1 MYTVVIPYHEEF
13 YKYLQERRVIK
24 KEQTF
29 SFLHLEHFTDV
40 TSSFISEHIVSLEIN
55 KLISNDVIS
64 PDEIDNLRSC
74 IDADFLGET
83 KYFISNSLMG
93 ILEEQNQFSL
103 PHFIS
108 FFLSDIQ
115 REIQALLYNSLP
127 YLSEK
132 HTEIKLGEEKA
143 DVLYMV
149 VESNGSITIEKKDCT
164 VISNCP
170 YQEQEHSIA
179 EALYINPTLLIVYDA
194 FHLLKPE
201 LTRCLKNLL
210 RKKVVFLGEEHPL
223 RKNQKT

>member
-1 MYTVVIPYHEEF
+1 MYTIVIPYHKEF
-13 YKYLQERRVIK
+13 YQYLQERRVIK

-29 SFLHLEHFTDV
+29 SFLHLNHFTDV
-40 TSSFISEHIVSLEIN
+40 TSSFISEHIVTLEIN
-55 KLISNDVIS
+55 KLIGNDVIS
-64 PDEIDNLRSC
+64 PEGIDNLRSC
-74 IDADFLGET
+74 IGVDFLGET
-83 KYFISNSLMG
+83 KYFISNSLMS
-93 ILEEQNQFSL
+93 IVEEQKQFSL
-103 PHFIS
+103 SHFIS

-115 REIQALLYNSLP
+115 REIQTLLYESLP

-132 HTEIKLGEEKA
+132 TTEIKLGEEKA

-164 VISNCP
+164 IISSYP

-179 EALYINPTLLIVYDA
+179 EALYINPALLIVYDA
-194 FHLLKPE
+194 SHLLKPE